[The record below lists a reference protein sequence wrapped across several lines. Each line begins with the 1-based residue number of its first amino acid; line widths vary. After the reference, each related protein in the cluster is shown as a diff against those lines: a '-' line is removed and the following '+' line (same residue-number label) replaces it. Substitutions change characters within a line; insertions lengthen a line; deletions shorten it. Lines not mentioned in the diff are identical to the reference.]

1 MKKSNIYKAKKKK
14 IEFGEL
20 KIGDVAKQH
29 LLEVVDT
36 NWASYG
42 PKAMEFEKQWGELFD
57 YKYNL
62 STSSG
67 TDAVIQCCL
76 SLYNLGAEIGDE
88 IITPALSFIATS
100 NAIRAAGFTPKFVD
114 IEKETLNINPDHIEA
129 AITDKTKAIM
139 VVHTMGKPCDMEKIC
154 YIAQKHNLI
163 VIEDAC
169 EAHGAKFQGRYIGK
183 WGHMSCYSFYIAHLI
198 CCGEGGMVST
208 DHEDI
213 YETIFSTRC
222 HGRSGFYFDHPL
234 FGLNSKMNDLEA
246 SLGLEGIGKFHD
258 TFNRRHKNMMFLHS
272 RLALYKDRA
281 WYSEQ
286 DEGDVNCPHGFS
298 VTLKNGGQ
306 LEKLTNVLDERG
318 IHWKRNF
325 GCIPTQ
331 HTAFAYLNYELGAF
345 PNAEHVG
352 DNGIHVGI
360 HQYLTDENIRDIG
373 NALAEGLQKCT

>member
-1 MKKSNIYKAKKKK
+1 MKKSNIYGAKKKR

-20 KIGDVAKQH
+20 QIGDVAKKH
-29 LLEVVDT
+29 LLEVVDS

-42 PKAMEFEKQWGELFD
+42 SKSIQFEKKWGEIFD

-88 IITPALSFIATS
+88 VITPALSFIATS

-114 IEKETLNINPDHIEA
+114 IEKETLNIDPSKIEE
-129 AITDKTKAIM
+129 AITNKTKAIM
-139 VVHTMGKPCDMEKIC
+139 VVHTMGKPCNMQKIC
-154 YIAQKHNLI
+154 DIAKKYNLT

-169 EAHGAKFQGRYIGK
+169 ESHGAKFQGKYIGK
-183 WGHMSCYSFYIAHLI
+183 WGDMSCYSFYVAHLI

-208 DHEDI
+208 DDESI
-213 YETIFSTRC
+213 YETISSTRC
-222 HGRSGFYFDHPL
+222 HGRSGLYFNHPL

-246 SLGLEGIGKFHD
+246 SLGLEGVENFHE
-258 TFNRRHKNMMFLHS
+258 TFNIRHNNMMYLHE
-272 RLALYKDRA
+272 RLSAYKDRA

-286 DEGDVNCPHGFS
+286 DEGDLNCPHGFS
-298 VTLKNGGQ
+298 VTLKRPGQ
-306 LEKLTNVLDERG
+306 LEAITKILDEEE

-331 HTAFAYLNYELGAF
+331 HSAFSYLKHKIGDF

-352 DNGIHVGI
+352 DNGIHLGV
-360 HQYLTDENIRDIG
+360 HRYLSDKDVQDIG
-373 NALAEGLQKCT
+373 DALAKGLEKCL